1 MRMDEYLV
9 ISTNN
14 DLLRIA
20 SGNIMYITADGNYS
34 SIMQSNGEGKYVVQ
48 QLGTIERM
56 IGHQLRETGENFIR
70 IGKSLIINKQYIYYI
85 NISKQQLVLS
95 NGHSN
100 QNQLSA
106 SKEALHQLK
115 EIIDKSIV

>member
-1 MRMDEYLV
+1 MDEYLV
-9 ISTNN
+9 ISTYN

-100 QNQLSA
+100 QNQLAA
-106 SKEALHQLK
+106 SKEALRQLK